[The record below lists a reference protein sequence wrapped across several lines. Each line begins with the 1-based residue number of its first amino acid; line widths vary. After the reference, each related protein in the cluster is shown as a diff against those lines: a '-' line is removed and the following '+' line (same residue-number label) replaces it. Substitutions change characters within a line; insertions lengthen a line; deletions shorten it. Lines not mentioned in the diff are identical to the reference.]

1 MSDWGML
8 EWIGAIAG
16 GASVIG
22 TIFGGYALF
31 RRPKTEATK
40 ASASGKNS
48 RSAQVTNSPNS
59 MIVMDSP
66 SALVIQRDLIV
77 NPGYAVHEHERIM
90 KERVAETR
98 ADWERAH
105 QAEVDALQAQIAA
118 LTEPE
123 WDEHTV
129 EAAQEALKANQ
140 FDRAE
145 ELMAEMEESHLVAAS
160 IPAAQKQVRIRQ
172 LRAAI
177 ALVNGDAKTASSHL
191 EAAAGIIAPLD
202 PESVPE
208 FRNEAAMRLQEYGT
222 RFGGDGIVE
231 AIRLYRINLGKLNR
245 ETHPKAWAETQHNL
259 GNALLFHGVRAENG
273 LLFLAEAIQVSQAA
287 LQVCT
292 RAAHPGN
299 WAETQISLGGALL
312 KLGQRCGGKEGL
324 DHLAAAVNKLRAA
337 GQVRPREADPD
348 CWVRIQGNLGAA
360 LSQQGV
366 WRGGEDGVRLLG
378 EAIDVY
384 RGILEVCTRD
394 ADPLKWAGTQ
404 ANLSCSL
411 VQQGTMMTDDN
422 ALGILNEAVGAA
434 RAALQV
440 YVREKHPLDWARTHK
455 NIGAILNEQSHRL
468 EGEAGLAPVR
478 EATAALRLALEV
490 YTREDLPTHWAGVQ
504 RNLSVTFVREAVLKG
519 GRAGLSAI
527 SKAVSACRGA
537 LQVFTR
543 TAHPLPWAA
552 MQFNLGVALLY
563 RGKWTGGA
571 EGLTSLE
578 DAVSAFESA
587 KEIYVREAHP
597 PHWADVHRCLG
608 HVYESMGDL
617 DSGHA
622 KDHYRRALQEVGH
635 ALEVPPFEQR
645 PDWFE
650 DARSVRERLTSKLM
664 IPIKHP
670 KNP

>member
-31 RRPKTEATK
+31 RRPQTEATK

-59 MIVMDSP
+59 MIGMDSP

-90 KERVAETR
+90 QERVAEAR
-98 ADWERAH
+98 ADLERAH

-129 EAAQEALKANQ
+129 EAAQEAVKANQ

-177 ALVNGDAKTASSHL
+177 ALVKGDAKTASSHL

-245 ETHPKAWAETQHNL
+245 ETHPEAWAETQHNL
-259 GNALLFHGVRAENG
+259 GNTLLFHGVRAENG
-273 LLFLAEAIQVSQAA
+273 LLFLAEATQAFQAA

-337 GQVRPREADPD
+337 GQVRTREADPD
-348 CWVRIQGNLGAA
+348 CWARIQGNLGAA

-378 EAIDVY
+378 EAVDVY
-384 RGILEVCTRD
+384 RGILEVRTRA
-394 ADPLKWAGTQ
+394 ADPLEWAGTQ

-411 VQQGTMMTDDN
+411 AQQGTMMTDDN
-422 ALGILNEAVGAA
+422 ALGLLNEAVRAA

-440 YVREKHPLDWARTHK
+440 YAREKHPLDWARTHK
-455 NIGAILNEQSHRL
+455 NIGAILNEKSHRL

-478 EATAALRLALEV
+478 EATAALRLGSRSL
-490 YTREDLPTHWAGVQ
+490 HAG
-504 RNLSVTFVREAVLKG
+504 RSPDRLG
-519 GRAGLSAI
+519 GRAAEPQRDVCSGSLTERRVRWPKRHFQSCFGLPRRAAGIHPHGTSITVGGDAI
-527 SKAVSACRGA
+527 QSGRCAPAPWRMDRGCRGA
-537 LQVFTR
+537 GISGRRRFGIR
-543 TAHPLPWAA
+543 
-552 MQFNLGVALLY
+552 
-563 RGKWTGGA
+563 
-571 EGLTSLE
+571 
-578 DAVSAFESA
+578 
-587 KEIYVREAHP
+587 VRQ
-597 PHWADVHRCLG
+597 
-608 HVYESMGDL
+608 GDL
-617 DSGHA
+617 CSRSTSHSLGGRA
-622 KDHYRRALQEVGH
+622 QVLGARLRVYR
-635 ALEVPPFEQR
+635 
-645 PDWFE
+645 
-650 DARSVRERLTSKLM
+650 
-664 IPIKHP
+664 
-670 KNP
+670 